1 MKLII
6 FDFDGTIADSMWA
19 WDDLGE
25 TTLKEN
31 NIPVFDDYRD
41 VIRTMSVL
49 NFSSY
54 LTNRYPELGKAE
66 DLMNHWH
73 EVMEYKYTHEIKL
86 KKGIIEFLELLKC
99 KNYTLYLASATKYEV
114 LMTAIRHFN
123 LEKYF
128 SFIIT
133 ETIVG
138 ISKRDPKIYKLCEEK
153 AGVSKEDIR
162 IFEDADHAINTAKN
176 AGYKVCAIQDKSMV
190 KKVDTIKNTA
200 DLYLK
205 DFTNI
210 ETLMNF
216 IEN

>member
-25 TTLKEN
+25 NTLKEN
-31 NIPVFDDYRD
+31 NIPLFSDYRD

-54 LTNRYPELGKAE
+54 LTKRFPELGDAK
-66 DLMNHWH
+66 DLMDHWH
-73 EVMEYKYTHEIKL
+73 DVMEYKYTHEVKL
-86 KKGIIEFLELLKC
+86 KKGIVEFLELLKS
-99 KNYTLYLASATKYEV
+99 KGYILYLASATKYEV
-114 LMTAIRHFN
+114 LMKAVKHFD

-153 AGVSKEDIR
+153 ANVSSKDIR
-162 IFEDADHAINTAKN
+162 IFEDADHAIKTAKA
-176 AGYKVCAIQDKSMV
+176 AGYKVCAIEDKSMV
-190 KKVDTIKNTA
+190 KKVDYIKKTA
-200 DLYLK
+200 DLYLE
-205 DFTNI
+205 DFTDTNK
-210 ETLMNF
+210 LLKF
-216 IEN
+216 IEE